1 VTPLVELQG
10 VHVHFPVRRRGA
22 RAVEWLRAVDGV
34 DLVVEAG
41 EGVGI
46 VGESG
51 CGKSTLARVIVGL
64 QEPTSG
70 SLVVAGERTGANR
83 SAVVRRRVQMVF
95 QDPATSLNPRR
106 SVRSVLAE
114 LLRAH
119 GLATGSE
126 AEARVRALADLV
138 GLPRRTL
145 GAQPRELSGGER
157 QRVAIAR
164 ALAVE
169 PDVLVADEAVASL
182 DVSVQAAVINLLAD
196 LRRQLGLTLVF
207 ISHDLGVVR
216 SLCDR
221 VAVMYLGRIVED
233 APAELLFAG
242 PGHPYTRA
250 LLAAVPRLGEGGD
263 RRAPALEGEPPS
275 PLAVPPGCRFHP
287 RCPVAVDVCHHDE
300 PPVVVD
306 GPHSTAC
313 VHAAAPGA
321 SRQ

>member
-1 VTPLVELQG
+1 VTPLLEVQG
-10 VHVHFPVRRRGA
+10 VHVHFPVRRR
-22 RAVEWLRAVDGV
+22 RACGVEFLRAVDGV
-34 DLVVEAG
+34 DIVVEAG
-41 EGVGI
+41 ESVGV

-70 SLVVAGERTGANR
+70 SLLVAGERTGANR

-106 SVRSVLAE
+106 SVRSVLVE

-119 GLATGSE
+119 GLAAGSE
-126 AEARVRALADLV
+126 AEARVRALAGLV
-138 GLPRRTL
+138 GLPSRTL
-145 GAQPRELSGGER
+145 AARPRELSGGER

-164 ALAVE
+164 ALVVE
-169 PDVLVADEAVASL
+169 PDLLVADEAVASL

-233 APAELLFAG
+233 APAESLFAG

-250 LLAAVPRLGEGGD
+250 LLAAVPRLGERG
-263 RRAPALEGEPPS
+263 RRAPALEGELPS

-287 RCPVAVDVCHHDE
+287 RCPVAVDVCRREE
-300 PPVVVD
+300 PPVAVD
-306 GPHSTAC
+306 GPHRTAC